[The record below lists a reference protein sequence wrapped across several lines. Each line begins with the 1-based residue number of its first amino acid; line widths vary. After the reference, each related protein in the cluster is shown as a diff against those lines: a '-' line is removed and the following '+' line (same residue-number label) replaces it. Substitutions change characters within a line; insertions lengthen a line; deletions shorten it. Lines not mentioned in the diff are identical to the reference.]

1 MKEAKLIERVGTNH
15 PVIVF
20 LLSLF
25 PAIGVGLELYHF
37 SVHNITLPPQKSL
50 AT

>member
-1 MKEAKLIERVGTNH
+1 MKGAKLMERIGTNH

-25 PAIGVGLELYHF
+25 PAIGVELELYYF